1 MFRKLVC
8 IAVAAAAMTACDK
21 SKSRSTTKSGVEYTF
36 HKGDTTGKKAK
47 MGDIITLEYAMRNSK
62 DSVLRSTAQLP
73 ERTTQFKMEPAP
85 YPGSWQDGLS
95 MVSEGDSVT
104 FFEVVKHTVRI
115 AKIQNQADLMKEQET
130 SSIKQKDVDA
140 KLIADY
146 VAKNNLSNVQKTASG
161 LNYIIT
167 QPGTGKQAGA
177 SDTVSVHYTL
187 KTLDGKAIESS
198 RDRGQPFPFTLG
210 QRQVIPGWDE
220 GIALLK
226 KGGKATLIVPSGLAY
241 GPNASGPIAA
251 NSVLLFDVELVD
263 VK

>member
-8 IAVAAAAMTACDK
+8 IAVAAVGMTACN
-21 SKSRSTTKSGVEYTF
+21 KSRSTTKNGVEYVF

-47 MGDIITLEYAMRNSK
+47 MGDIVTLEYAMRNSK
-62 DSVLRSTAQLP
+62 DSILQSTAQLAN
-73 ERTTQFKMEPAP
+73 RVTQYKMAPPP
-85 YPGSWQDGLS
+85 YPGSWQDGLA

-115 AKIQNQADLMKEQET
+115 AKIQNQADLMKEQEN
-130 SSIKQKDVDA
+130 SSLKQKEVDA

-146 VAKNNLSNVQKTASG
+146 VAKNKLSNVQQTASG
-161 LNYIIT
+161 LNYLIT
-167 QPGTGKQAGA
+167 QPGTGKQAQA
-177 SDTVSVHYTL
+177 NDTVSVHYTL

-198 RDRGQPFPFTLG
+198 RERGQPFPFTLG

-220 GIALLK
+220 GIALMK
-226 KGGKATLIVPSGLAY
+226 EGGKATLIVPSGLAY
-241 GPNASGPIAA
+241 GPSASGPIAA

>member
-1 MFRKLVC
+1 M
-8 IAVAAAAMTACDK
+8 
-21 SKSRSTTKSGVEYTF
+21 
-36 HKGDTTGKKAK
+36 
-47 MGDIITLEYAMRNSK
+47 
-62 DSVLRSTAQLP
+62 
-73 ERTTQFKMEPAP
+73 
-85 YPGSWQDGLS
+85 
-95 MVSEGDSVT
+95 
-104 FFEVVKHTVRI
+104 
-115 AKIQNQADLMKEQET
+115 
-130 SSIKQKDVDA
+130 
-140 KLIADY
+140 
-146 VAKNNLSNVQKTASG
+146 
-161 LNYIIT
+161 
-167 QPGTGKQAGA
+167 
-177 SDTVSVHYTL
+177 SVHYTL